1 MMESAEIL
9 KRQEALTREIASRRD
24 DLVAL
29 TQDLIRIPT
38 LNPPGDFY
46 RDICEYL
53 ARRLEKSGFDVKLL
67 RAEGTPGDSERH
79 PRWNVIC
86 PPRRR
91 PVGSLRSLQL
101 PYRRGVDR
109 RRLDL

>member
-1 MMESAEIL
+1 MESAEIL
-9 KRQEALTREIASRRD
+9 GRQQALTREIASRRD

-53 ARRLEKSGFDVKLL
+53 ARRLEKSGF
-67 RAEGTPGDSERH
+67 TSFWP
-79 PRWNVIC
+79 
-86 PPRRR
+86 
-91 PVGSLRSLQL
+91 
-101 PYRRGVDR
+101 
-109 RRLDL
+109 